1 MKQHRFDCG
10 PDADAGAGASAVT
23 AAAAAAAARRRWLLG
38 GLAVLALPRLAGCGG
53 GTELL
58 FIPYISFTFDG
69 TGPGNQ
75 AISFFLDTG
84 NASGCTVSGSFAV
97 SSGVTYNGARATL
110 SGSFNGRRID
120 ITLATPIA
128 GLATSYIGQF
138 IDDGTLTM
146 SPVGGGTAFN
156 VVRTGARPASC
167 PASG

>member
-1 MKQHRFDCG
+1 MKQHRFDFG
-10 PDADAGAGASAVT
+10 PDAGANASASANT
-23 AAAAAAAARRRWLLG
+23 DTAARRRWLLG
-38 GLAVLALPRLAGCGG
+38 GLAVLVLPRLAGCGG

-58 FIPYISFTFDG
+58 FIPFISFTFDG

>member
-1 MKQHRFDCG
+1 MKQHRFDFG
-10 PDADAGAGASAVT
+10 PDAGASAAASADT
-23 AAAAAAAARRRWLLG
+23 ATRRRWLLG
-38 GLAVLALPRLAGCGG
+38 GLAVLALLRLAGCGG

-97 SSGVTYNGARATL
+97 SSGVSYNGARATL

-156 VVRTGARPASC
+156 VVRTGARPSSC